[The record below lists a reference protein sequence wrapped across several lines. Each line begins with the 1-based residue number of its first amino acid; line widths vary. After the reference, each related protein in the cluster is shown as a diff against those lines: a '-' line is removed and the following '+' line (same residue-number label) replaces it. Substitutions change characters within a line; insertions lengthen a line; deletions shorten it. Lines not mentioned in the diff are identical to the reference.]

1 MVPIFPPWKKSTLS
15 TLLAY
20 RAPAVR
26 REARV
31 AAVCGFPSR
40 LRVCARQHSKSPR
53 CTDVRKKQKIA
64 IQQRDCDFERRRSG
78 MDELSRSARKRRIWS
93 LCRRRSQH
101 RIWLVAAVP
110 AARQMLFAGSSP
122 HPLQQKRRKHEK
134 RQTIQHPNSST
145 RSGNDTPK
153 SSTSP
158 YEPERLCDR
167 VLSRKTHRDS

>member
-1 MVPIFPPWKKSTLS
+1 MCAAQQEKPTLRR
-15 TLLAY
+15 
-20 RAPAVR
+20 RA
-26 REARV
+26 
-31 AAVCGFPSR
+31 
-40 LRVCARQHSKSPR
+40 KN
-53 CTDVRKKQKIA
+53 KIA

-101 RIWLVAAVP
+101 RIWLVAGVP

-167 VLSRKTHRDS
+167 VLSRKTHCDSGRLEGSSAAAKSHRQQSQPTGCAGEHGESPVRQSGFCRANSV